1 MQGPMGIPSNQ
12 TAAFGRGAGRVA
24 REVGPWLPDLL
35 PSRMIYTGAKNA
47 YKGLRWIYEGRKM
60 RKAAGALDAS
70 IDAAKNQARMV
81 EQMRKAGYAGRQ
93 DVVSAVEDANKVIRQ
108 KKRAVTMSRRATGGG
123 QKKLGKGLYG
133 LGSGG
138 SALLEPLGEQGGQPA
153 PASDPGKLG
162 AQRQLAGRSRMLKD
176 GKLQKLNGRQMWMSD
191 DGEVQTEYTITI
203 KMPNGGY
210 ANVPSFNPR
219 TGQNYPTERAAL
231 EGARNEGYVIKT
243 FPTAK
248 KAALAAEYKS
258 QKLGV
263 QLRGMGY

>member
-12 TAAFGRGAGRVA
+12 TAAFGRGASRVA
-24 REVGPWLPDLL
+24 REIGDAGQWLAREAAISAAMGGGL
-35 PSRMIYTGAKNA
+35 GALFRHGRRLA
-47 YKGLRWIYEGRKM
+47 GLRKM
-60 RKAAGALDAS
+60 RFLSPAW
-70 IDAAKNQARMV
+70 
-81 EQMRKAGYAGRQ
+81 E
-93 DVVSAVEDANKVIRQ
+93 
-108 KKRAVTMSRRATGGG
+108 RRAKVAAEGVQLAT
-123 QKKLGKGLYG
+123 QLTD
-133 LGSGG
+133 
-138 SALLEPLGEQGGQPA
+138 GEEQRPA
-153 PASDPGKLG
+153 IASDPGKLG
-162 AQRQLAGRSRMLKD
+162 AQRQLAGRGRMLKD

>member
-1 MQGPMGIPSNQ
+1 MQGPMGIPSSQ

-35 PSRMIYTGAKNA
+35 PSRLMYTGAKNA
-47 YKGLRWIYEGRKM
+47 YRGLRWIYEGRKM

-70 IDAAKNQARMV
+70 IDAAKGQARMV

-108 KKRAVTMSRRATGGG
+108 KERAVTMSRRATGGG
-123 QKKLGKGLYG
+123 QKKLAKGLYA

-138 SALLEPLGEQGGQPA
+138 SAYLEPLGEQGGQPA
-153 PASDPGKLG
+153 PAPDPGKLG

-191 DGEVQTEYTITI
+191 DGDVETEYTITI

-258 QKLGV
+258 AKLGV
-263 QLRGMGY
+263 QLRSMGY

>member
-35 PSRMIYTGAKNA
+35 PSRMMLLGAKNA
-47 YKGLRWIYEGRKM
+47 YKGLRLLYDSRKM

-70 IDAAKNQARMV
+70 IDAAKSQARMV

-123 QKKLGKGLYG
+123 QKKLGKGLYA
-133 LGSGG
+133 LGSGA
-138 SALLEPLGEQGGQPA
+138 SALLEPLGEQPA

-162 AQRQLAGRSRMLKD
+162 AQRQLAGRGRMLKD